1 MELSTFE
8 LALDL
13 ASPTNSR
20 DKTTKAHFKPKT
32 KKVSDRTLSYTARH
46 RGQWFRPE
54 YNLADIQIAQT
65 TSSYFAK
72 AVQKKTDRL
81 LIAGWEF
88 VGHNPD
94 TVAYVRDRIK
104 EIELAT
110 NRPFPLQMVQ
120 TAADLLRFSNCMW
133 AKARNDKASSGK
145 RRPIHVGGKIIDPVA
160 GYFILPFETL
170 EFKTK
175 ANGEIKRVR
184 QVNPSG
190 RTKEFAPEDVI
201 HFFRNKIPG
210 FAIGTPEVTPV
221 LDDISLLRRIEEN
234 VEELIESN
242 LYPLFHY
249 QVGSDAMPERYSPE
263 GIKETDIIKQT
274 IEYMPAGGIYV
285 SDHRHAITAIG
296 SEGRAL
302 RVETYLEY
310 FKKRVFAGLGMS
322 GVDFGEGDSANK
334 ATADVLSKGAMQDIE
349 ALQKTLKYFIEFF
362 IIREILLEGPFGF
375 KTIPDEDMVE
385 IKFGIV
391 DKEVQSKLENQT
403 IQLWQN
409 NLINEGEARKDLGRM
424 PVEENFL
431 ETTFFKKYEEP
442 LALLKAMMA
451 PDSAAGNALATSPQS
466 SITPQGVKK
475 EAAAAKAAQSAGTGQ
490 KGRPATKSAKKNT
503 SANAARPANQRGT
516 RSGPKLSKDGLTDW
530 FDWAD
535 NLLEGADLMIAK
547 RNQFRIEFDK
557 LVSDYMEPVDFVDD
571 AEVNIPEWRFYALLK
586 KYLGPYA

>member
-13 ASPTNSR
+13 AAPSR
-20 DKTTKAHFKPKT
+20 QRDQTSRIKFKAKAKR
-32 KKVSDRTLSYTARH
+32 VSDRTLSYTERH
-46 RGQWFRPE
+46 KGQWFRPE

-94 TVAYVRDRIK
+94 TVAYVRDRVK
-104 EIELAT
+104 EIELAS
-110 NRPFPLQMVQ
+110 NRPFVLQMVQ

-133 AKARNDKASSGK
+133 AKARNDKASSGA
-145 RRPIHVGGKIIDPVA
+145 RRPLPGGKVIDPVA

-184 QVNPSG
+184 QVNPTG
-190 RTKEFAPEDVI
+190 RTKEFAPEDVV
-201 HFFRNKIPG
+201 HLFRNKIPG
-210 FAIGTPEVTPV
+210 FAIGTPEVSAV

-285 SDHRHAITAIG
+285 SDHRHEITAIG

-302 RVETYLEY
+302 RVDSYLEY

-362 IIREILLEGPFGF
+362 VIREILLEGPFGF
-375 KTIPDEDMVE
+375 KTVPDMDMVE

-409 NLINEGEARKDLGRM
+409 NLINEGEARKELGRM
-424 PVEENFL
+424 PVEDDFL
-431 ETTFFKKYEEP
+431 DTTFFKKYEEP
-442 LALLKAMMA
+442 LALLKSMIA
-451 PDSAAGNALATSPQS
+451 PDSAAGNALAVSPQS
-466 SITPQGVKK
+466 SITPEGVKK
-475 EAAAAKAAQSAGTGQ
+475 EAAAAKTSTATATGPR
-490 KGRPATKSAKKNT
+490 GRPATKSAKKNT
-503 SANAARPANQRGT
+503 SLNISRPTNQQGT
-516 RSGPKLSKDGLTDW
+516 RSGPKLSGDSLTEW

-535 NLLEGADLMIAK
+535 NLLDESDLMISK
-547 RNQFRIEFDK
+547 RTQFRIEFDK
-557 LVSDYMEPVDFVDD
+557 LVSNYVQLVDFIEDADVD
-571 AEVNIPEWRFYALLK
+571 IPEWRFYALLR

>member
-1 MELSTFE
+1 
-8 LALDL
+8 
-13 ASPTNSR
+13 
-20 DKTTKAHFKPKT
+20 
-32 KKVSDRTLSYTARH
+32 
-46 RGQWFRPE
+46 
-54 YNLADIQIAQT
+54 
-65 TSSYFAK
+65 
-72 AVQKKTDRL
+72 
-81 LIAGWEF
+81 
-88 VGHNPD
+88 
-94 TVAYVRDRIK
+94 
-104 EIELAT
+104 
-110 NRPFPLQMVQ
+110 
-120 TAADLLRFSNCMW
+120 MW
-133 AKARNDKASSGK
+133 AKARNDKASSGG
-145 RRPIHVGGKIIDPVA
+145 RRPLPGGKVIDPVA

-175 ANGEIKRVR
+175 ANGEIKRIR
-184 QVNPSG
+184 QVNPTG
-190 RTKEFAPEDVI
+190 RTKEFAPEDVV
-201 HFFRNKIPG
+201 HLFRNKIPG
-210 FAIGTPEVTPV
+210 FAIGTPEVSAV

-285 SDHRHAITAIG
+285 SDHRHEITAIG

-302 RVETYLEY
+302 RVDSYLEY

-362 IIREILLEGPFGF
+362 VIREILLEGPFGF
-375 KTIPDEDMVE
+375 KTVPDMDMVE

-409 NLINEGEARKDLGRM
+409 NLINEGEARKELGRM
-424 PVEENFL
+424 PVEDDFL
-431 ETTFFKKYEEP
+431 DTTFFKKYEEP
-442 LALLKAMMA
+442 LALLKSMIA
-451 PDSAAGNALATSPQS
+451 PDSAAGNALAVSPQS
-466 SITPQGVKK
+466 SITPEGVKK
-475 EAAAAKAAQSAGTGQ
+475 EAAAAKTSTATATGPR
-490 KGRPATKSAKKNT
+490 GRPATKSAKKNT
-503 SANAARPANQRGT
+503 SLNISRPTNQQGT
-516 RSGPKLSKDGLTDW
+516 RSGPKLSGDSLTEW

-535 NLLEGADLMIAK
+535 NLLDESDLMISK
-547 RNQFRIEFDK
+547 RTQFRIEFDK
-557 LVSDYMEPVDFVDD
+557 LVSNYVQLVDFIEDADVD
-571 AEVNIPEWRFYALLK
+571 IPEWRFYALLR

>member
-13 ASPTNSR
+13 AVPSR
-20 DKTTKAHFKPKT
+20 QRDQTSRIKFKAKA
-32 KKVSDRTLSYTARH
+32 KKVSDRTLSYTERH
-46 RGQWFRPE
+46 KGQWFRPE

-94 TVAYVRDRIK
+94 TVAYVRDRVK
-104 EIELAT
+104 EIELAS
-110 NRPFPLQMVQ
+110 NRPFVLQMVQ

-133 AKARNDKASSGK
+133 AKARNDKASSGG
-145 RRPIHVGGKIIDPVA
+145 RRPLPGGKVIDPVA

-175 ANGEIKRVR
+175 ANGEIKRIR
-184 QVNPSG
+184 QVNPTG
-190 RTKEFAPEDVI
+190 RTKEFAPEDVV
-201 HFFRNKIPG
+201 HLFRNKIPG
-210 FAIGTPEVTPV
+210 FAIGTPEVSAV

-285 SDHRHAITAIG
+285 SDHRHEITAIG

-302 RVETYLEY
+302 RVDSYLEY

-362 IIREILLEGPFGF
+362 VIREILLEGPFGF
-375 KTIPDEDMVE
+375 KTVPDMDMVE

-409 NLINEGEARKDLGRM
+409 NLINEGEARKELGRM
-424 PVEENFL
+424 PVEDDFL
-431 ETTFFKKYEEP
+431 DTTFFKKYEEP
-442 LALLKAMMA
+442 LALLKSMIA
-451 PDSAAGNALATSPQS
+451 PDSAAGNALAVSPQS
-466 SITPQGVKK
+466 SITPEGVKK
-475 EAAAAKAAQSAGTGQ
+475 EAAAAKTSTATATGPR
-490 KGRPATKSAKKNT
+490 GRPATKSAKKNT
-503 SANAARPANQRGT
+503 SLNISRPTNQQGT
-516 RSGPKLSKDGLTDW
+516 RSGPKLSGDSLTEW

-535 NLLEGADLMIAK
+535 NLLDESDLMISK
-547 RNQFRIEFDK
+547 RTQFRIEFDK
-557 LVSDYMEPVDFVDD
+557 LVSNYVQLVDFIEDADVD
-571 AEVNIPEWRFYALLK
+571 IPEWRFYALLR

>member
-13 ASPTNSR
+13 ASPSLMR
-20 DKTTKAHFKPKT
+20 DKTSKARFKPKT
-32 KKVSDRTLSYTARH
+32 KKVSDRTLSYTERH

-94 TVAYVRDRIK
+94 TVAYVRDRVK
-104 EIELAT
+104 EMELAT
-110 NRPFPLQMVQ
+110 GRPFPLQMVQ

-145 RRPIHVGGKIIDPVA
+145 RRPIFAGGKIVDPVA

-190 RTKEFAPEDVI
+190 RTKEFAPEDVV

-210 FAIGTPEVTPV
+210 FAIGTPEVTAV

-263 GIKETDIIKQT
+263 GVKETDIIKAT

-285 SDHRHAITAIG
+285 SDHRHQITAIG

-362 IIREILLEGPFGF
+362 IIREILLEGPFNF
-375 KTIPDEDMVE
+375 QTIPDQDMVE

-424 PVEENFL
+424 PVEDDFL

-442 LALLKAMMA
+442 LALLKSMIA

-475 EAAAAKAAQSAGTGQ
+475 EAAAAKAAASASSGP

-503 SANAARPANQRGT
+503 SSNTARPANQRGT
-516 RSGPKLSKDGLTDW
+516 RSGPKLSKDSLTDW

-535 NLLEGADLMIAK
+535 NLLAATDLMFQK
-547 RNQFRIEFDK
+547 RDQFRIEYDK
-557 LVSDYMEPVDFVDD
+557 LVSSYVKPVDLIEDADVD
-571 AEVNIPEWRFYALLK
+571 IPEWRFYALLK